1 MTDQDESI
9 YRSLLKGISTGE
21 CALILG
27 PLFGVTQDG
36 KKIHEMLRH
45 TLQQDYKVD
54 LDTDFDNLFI
64 VRKYPDAVFEFQL
77 RGAIQE
83 FYADIQPQVHKVYDD
98 LVQINFHAIVSFTQD
113 EFLKDAFK
121 RAQSQK
127 VFQYFSVKGT
137 AAENTPPAN
146 NAGATLGARKKGP
159 PILYNLYG
167 RCNDPD
173 SLIVGY
179 DTFYE
184 FLFSFIGEKQQ
195 QQLREM
201 SERLKD
207 SKMFLF
213 LGFNLKKW
221 YVPLLLTMLLK
232 RQSSIRIPAIATM
245 DDTDEQSNQNYMEW
259 LSRYPMAMSFVDG
272 TSIELIEKIIA
283 AGKKEQEHLSADAG
297 DNANGQPG
305 RPQNGSTAVRKSLLR
320 QEDHQVVPPIS
331 INEAYNQVINA
342 SSAEALL
349 KTMQRLFES
358 LENRN
363 ISKETNRALI
373 DIIGAL
379 SALRREIIEGLPS
392 EEASFRLRKLRMQII
407 ELFESILA

>member
-36 KKIHEMLRH
+36 KKIHELLRH

-77 RGAIQE
+77 RGAIQD

-98 LVQINFHAIVSFTQD
+98 IVQINFHAIVSFTQD
-113 EFLKDAFK
+113 EFLKNAFK
-121 RAQSQK
+121 RAQCQK

-137 AAENTPPAN
+137 TGESTPPN
-146 NAGATLGARKKGP
+146 TNSTTLGARKKGP

-232 RQSSIRIPAIATM
+232 RQSSTRIPAIATM

-259 LSRYPMAMSFVDG
+259 LSRYPMAMSFVGD
-272 TSIELIEKIIA
+272 TSIGLIEKIMASGKAELDNLPDA
-283 AGKKEQEHLSADAG
+283 AGE
-297 DNANGQPG
+297 NANGNPN
-305 RPQNGSTAVRKSLLR
+305 RTLNGNIALKSILR
-320 QEDHQVVPPIS
+320 REGTQVVTPIS

-342 SSAEALL
+342 SSADALH

-358 LENRN
+358 LEGRN
-363 ISKETNRALI
+363 ISRENNRAMI
-373 DIIGAL
+373 DVIGAL
-379 SALRREIIEGLPS
+379 STLKREIAEGLPS
-392 EEASFRLRKLRMQII
+392 EEASFRLRKLRMQIV

>member
-36 KKIHEMLRH
+36 KKIHELLRH

-77 RGAIQE
+77 RGAIQD
-83 FYADIQPQVHKVYDD
+83 FYTDIQSRVHKVYDD
-98 LVQINFHAIVSFTQD
+98 IVQINFHAIVSFTQD

-121 RAQSQK
+121 RAQCQK
-127 VFQYFSVKGT
+127 VFQYFSVKGANT
-137 AAENTPPAN
+137 ENTAPTN
-146 NAGATLGARKKGP
+146 NTTLGARKKGP

-232 RQSSIRIPAIATM
+232 RQSSTRIPAIATM

-259 LSRYPMAMSFVDG
+259 LSRYPMAMSFVED
-272 TSIELIEKIIA
+272 TSIGLIEKIMA
-283 AGKKEQEHLSADAG
+283 AGRAEQDNLPADAAG
-297 DNANGQPG
+297 ENSNGHLNRPLNGNAALKSILRREGQ
-305 RPQNGSTAVRKSLLR
+305 
-320 QEDHQVVPPIS
+320 QVVAPIS

-342 SSAEALL
+342 SSADALH

-358 LENRN
+358 LEGKN
-363 ISKETNRALI
+363 ITKENNRAMI
-373 DIIGAL
+373 DVIGAL
-379 SALRREIIEGLPS
+379 STLKREIAEGLPS
-392 EEASFRLRKLRMQII
+392 EEASFRLRKLRMQIV